1 MGTFSADHAA
11 HLRPGHLLAAELARS
26 QRAAVATLPVL
37 RHLLASDGPSLVS
50 EAVVAR
56 VRGMLRDL
64 ATQLHAGGRGPAAV
78 SDQAAP
84 EIDALVVQLGV
95 HEALLAHIHTLALES
110 QLAERF
116 EQRLSLD
123 PVLSP
128 LLQELI
134 ASDDQAVAE
143 LAMNVL
149 AAQTRFMQSQRRME
163 LPLAELPADLFRT
176 ALQIGANRDQPG
188 SPAGL
193 AALMA
198 SYDEAATRLALLERL
213 VVAMRRAVVAC
224 LAFDRAG
231 LALFAQGLAALVGM
245 ERAGAIHAC
254 HEQQSPRLA
263 LGLRAAG
270 LDLAGIERQMLLIAA
285 PGGWL
290 ADIAEITS
298 QQARARLGEL
308 DAIALERG

>member
-1 MGTFSADHAA
+1 M
-11 HLRPGHLLAAELARS
+11 
-26 QRAAVATLPVL
+26 PVL

-64 ATQLHAGGRGPAAV
+64 AAQLYAGGRGPAAV
-78 SDQAAP
+78 SDHAAP
-84 EIDALVVQLGV
+84 EIDALVVQLGA

-116 EQRLSLD
+116 EQRLALD

-149 AAQTRFMQSQRRME
+149 TAQTRFMQSQRRME
-163 LPLAELPADLFRT
+163 LPLAELPADLFRA

-188 SPAGL
+188 SAAGL

-213 VVAMRRAVVAC
+213 IVAMRRAVVAC

-231 LALFAQGLAALVGM
+231 LALFAQGLAALAGM
-245 ERAGAIHAC
+245 ERASAIHAC

-285 PGGWL
+285 LGGWL
-290 ADIAEITS
+290 AEIAEITP

-308 DAIALERG
+308 DAITLERG